1 MMLRLYVFFW
11 VWIFFLVFVSSFLS
25 CFHRDFWLKGK
36 TPVVSEEHSMSVTQE
51 FNEKQSGFRVRPLR
65 PNHTLTFF
73 TLVSL
78 HRRFHYYRYL
88 WSFYLSLLKKK
99 TVYPSLCFQWVFDSF
114 SVLIRSRPLTVWGSR
129 SSFYS
134 VSSLFR
140 FSPTCWELVKVNF

>member
-1 MMLRLYVFFW
+1 MFPFFPQAND
-11 VWIFFLVFVSSFLS
+11 VATLCFFLGLNFFFLVFVSSFQS

-99 TVYPSLCFQWVFDSF
+99 NSLSQPLFPMGLWLIFCFNQEQTSDGLRLQIQFLF
-114 SVLIRSRPLTVWGSR
+114 SLLMV
-129 SSFYS
+129 
-134 VSSLFR
+134 
-140 FSPTCWELVKVNF
+140 